1 MLITSVLTSCRSRLG
16 PDCTA
21 ADICTAVGSARE
33 NNADFVCSTVQVS
46 LLVGLKMI
54 SVKGPLTD
62 QDAAVAA

>member
-1 MLITSVLTSCRSRLG
+1 MHCCRYLYSR
-16 PDCTA
+16 
-21 ADICTAVGSARE
+21 ARE